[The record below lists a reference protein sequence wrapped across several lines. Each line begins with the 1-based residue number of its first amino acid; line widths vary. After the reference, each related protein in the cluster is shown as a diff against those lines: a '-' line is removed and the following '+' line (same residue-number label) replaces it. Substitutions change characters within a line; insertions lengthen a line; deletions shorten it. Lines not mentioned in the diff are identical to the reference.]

1 MRHWMLVT
9 VKLFEKKGISSM
21 NVKAQAKNLLRKLQL
36 EKIGEEQFFAD
47 INKDCTKN
55 QKKILISYLDY
66 QRTVRELRQNFGHT
80 NRQEMMQMIKVC
92 IENDWCIDV
101 CGCNDR
107 YAKEKIPEDYYD
119 YILGFGE
126 NFKYARGKN
135 PKAFAILYMTEN
147 PYHISYQREMERIRY
162 FKERTGRDFCLERT
176 GVYYQKDD
184 EKMSDAVICLGDEN
198 YFQPDKKV
206 VRIWPSALKNPT
218 FTLDFSQKE
227 KKNFLVYGVDGFIH
241 KGNDILLEIFA
252 KHPDWRLYL
261 CGGRGAEKA
270 KEAGYCLPSNVHAV
284 GFVDTLSEQFNE
296 IVGKCYYLLLPSCSE
311 APSTAVLT
319 GMRHGL
325 LPVVSKGIGLDELG
339 IYCRYFEDYHIEIV
353 EKILLQLVSDDIPM
367 EKLQQQSQ
375 SIMEYADAH
384 YRLTDYT
391 QGLREALAALCQ
403 M

>member
-1 MRHWMLVT
+1 
-9 VKLFEKKGISSM
+9 M
-21 NVKAQAKNLLRKLQL
+21 NIKAQMKSLLRKLHL
-36 EKIGEEQFFAD
+36 EKIGEEQFISD
-47 INKDCTKN
+47 INKDCSKD

-101 CGCNDR
+101 CGCNDS
-107 YAKEKIPEDYYD
+107 YAKEQIPADYYD

-126 NFKYARGKN
+126 NFKYAKEKN

-147 PYHISYQREMERIRY
+147 PYHISYQREMERIHY
-162 FKERTGRDFCLERT
+162 FKERTGRDFHLERT

-184 EKMSDAVICLGDEN
+184 EKKADAVICLGDEK
-198 YFQPDKKV
+198 YFPADKKV

-218 FTLDFSQKE
+218 FTLDFSRKE

-252 KHPDWRLYL
+252 KHPDWNLYL

-270 KEAGYCLPSNVHAV
+270 KEAGYQLPPNVHAV

-296 IVGKCYYLLLPSCSE
+296 IAGKCYYLLLPSCSE

-325 LPVVSKGIGLDELG
+325 LPVVSKGIGLDGLG
-339 IYCRYFEDYHIEIV
+339 EYCRYFEDYHLEAV
-353 EKILLQLVSDDIPM
+353 EELLQKLVSDDVIQ
-367 EKLQQQSQ
+367 EKLQAQSRDA
-375 SIMEYADAH
+375 MEYADVH
-384 YRLTDYT
+384 YELTDYT
-391 QGLREALAALCQ
+391 EGLREALQKLT
-403 M
+403 